1 MMDSIFG
8 GTRGTIVYLDDVL
21 TFGLLTREDDARLTQ
36 VLTRLQDAGL
46 KFNREECI
54 FLAQQ
59 LNFFGHELTPQGIRP
74 CKDNMD
80 AIMQASTPTDVTSLR
95 SCKAC

>member
-36 VLTRLQDAGL
+36 VLTRH
-46 KFNREECI
+46 
-54 FLAQQ
+54 
-59 LNFFGHELTPQGIRP
+59 LNALFTVQNHIPF
-74 CKDNMD
+74 
-80 AIMQASTPTDVTSLR
+80 
-95 SCKAC
+95 